1 MNLLLVH
8 PRKKRINIALLRFG
22 KGEEE
27 VGENRKGL
35 ERNNVH
41 LFVACGL
48 FLH

>member
-8 PRKKRINIALLRFG
+8 QRKEKINIALLIFG
-22 KGEEE
+22 KCEEE
-27 VGENRKGL
+27 AGENRKGL